1 MKAGRREAGMF
12 VGVVYV
18 GDMKESDQGVGRLHG
33 PVVQV
38 VLPHG

>member
-1 MKAGRREAGMF
+1 MGMKEICQ
-12 VGVVYV
+12 VYV
-18 GDMKESDQGVGRLHG
+18 GGMKESDQGVGRLHG